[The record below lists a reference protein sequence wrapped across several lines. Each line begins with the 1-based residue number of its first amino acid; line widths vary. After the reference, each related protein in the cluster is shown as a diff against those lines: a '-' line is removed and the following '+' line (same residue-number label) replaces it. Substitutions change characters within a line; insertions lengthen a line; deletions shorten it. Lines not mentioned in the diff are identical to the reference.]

1 VGYPPLERSAVNA
14 LAISLLCLLVSA
26 TPPSQT
32 VIVVAG
38 APGES
43 DYATVF
49 TKSIDQWKQACEK
62 GGARFIGIGTEPNGP
77 ASDRD
82 LLQKALAEETSQVDV
97 PLWLV
102 LIGHGTY
109 DGKSAKFNLRGPDLA
124 AEDLAGWLKPL
135 TRPVAVIDGSSSSAP
150 FLKALSAPNR
160 VVITATKSGFEQN
173 YSRFGQYLAEAI
185 IDPQADLDKDGQT
198 SLLEAFLS
206 AADRVTQFYSSAGRL
221 ATEHAILD
229 DNGDGLGTGA
239 DWFRGIRPVK
249 RARDDAA
256 LDGYRTHQFCL
267 LRSPVEDKMAT
278 ELRAKRDQLE
288 LQVMALRDSHDK
300 LSEDEYLSKLEPLL
314 VEIARIYQQTD
325 APIAPK

>member
-1 VGYPPLERSAVNA
+1 MNLLAVN
-14 LAISLLCLLVSA
+14 LLCLFIA
-26 TPPSQT
+26 AAPPAQT

-38 APGES
+38 APGEN

-49 TKSIDQWKQACEK
+49 TKSVDQWKLACEK
-62 GGARFIGIGTEPNGP
+62 GGARFLAVGTEPNGP
-77 ASDRD
+77 VSDRE
-82 LLQKALAEETSQVDV
+82 LLQRTLAAEVDQVDA

-124 AEDLAGWLKPL
+124 AENLATWLKPL
-135 TRPVAVIDGSSSSAP
+135 TRPVAVIDGSSASAP
-150 FLKALSAPNR
+150 FLKALSASNR
-160 VVITATKSGFEQN
+160 VVITATKSGFEQS
-173 YSRFGQYLAEAI
+173 YARFGLYLAEAI
-185 IDPQADLDKDGQT
+185 IDSRADLDKDGQT

-221 ATEHAILD
+221 ATEHALLD
-229 DNGDGLGTGA
+229 DNGDALGTGA

-267 LRSPVEDKMAT
+267 LHSPVEDKMPA
-278 ELRAKRDQLE
+278 ELRARRDQLE

-314 VEIARIYQQTD
+314 VEIAKIYQQTD
-325 APIAPK
+325 TPAASN

>member
-1 VGYPPLERSAVNA
+1 VNV
-14 LAISLLCLLVSA
+14 LAISLLCLFAGV

-38 APGES
+38 APGEN

-49 TKSIDQWKQACEK
+49 TKSVDQWKQACEK
-62 GGARFIGIGTEPNGP
+62 SGARFVGIGTEPNGP
-77 ASDRD
+77 VSDRD
-82 LLQKALAEETSQVDV
+82 LLQKALAEEANQVDA

-109 DGKSAKFNLRGPDLA
+109 DGKFAKFNLRGPDLA
-124 AEDLAGWLKPL
+124 ADELAGWLKPS
-135 TRPVAVIDGSSSSAP
+135 TRPVAVIDGSSASAP
-150 FLKALSAPNR
+150 FLKALSASSR
-160 VVITATKSGFEQN
+160 VVITATKSGFEQS
-173 YSRFGQYLAEAI
+173 YARFGPYLAEAI
-185 IDPQADLDKDGQT
+185 VDPQADLDKDGQT

-206 AADRVTQFYSSAGRL
+206 AAERVTQFYSSSGRL
-221 ATEHAILD
+221 ATEHALLD

-267 LRSPVEDKMAT
+267 LRSPVESKMPE

-288 LQVMALRDSHDK
+288 LQVMALRDGREK
-300 LSEDEYLSKLEPLL
+300 LPEDEYLSKLEPLL
-314 VEIARIYQQTD
+314 VEIAKIYQQTD
-325 APIAPK
+325 PPSSK